1 MNMAKITEKTVKYLR
16 EVKIELSKVAWPSWI
31 ELKCSTILVIIL
43 SAFFAIYVGGVD
55 FLLSQVS
62 RVF

>member
-1 MNMAKITEKTVKYLR
+1 MAKITEKTVKYFR
-16 EVKIELSKVAWPSWI
+16 EVKIEMSKVAWPSWS
-31 ELKCSTILVIIL
+31 ELKGSTILVIIL

-55 FLLSQVS
+55 LLLSIVS